1 MSDRGPFSCFVLLC
15 QALIYPILNR
25 LMTRPCIH
33 TINRIDHAIRLDK
46 RRGATHIARCIADG
60 VCALEILFLLS
71 VGLIA
76 GAINSLA
83 GGGSFIVFPALLL
96 VGVPPVM
103 ANATN
108 TFSALPGY
116 LSGAIG
122 FRRNIW
128 AFKKWLPAYAIA
140 ALVGGYLGADLLLKV
155 DDAQFSSIVPWLMA
169 MAVFMFAFG
178 GKINAWVAARAGGTG
193 RMALAGTL
201 GLLALLTLICLYGG
215 FFNAG
220 LGIILLAF
228 FALAG
233 MKDIHAMNG
242 VKLLISVIVAAIAVW
257 RFALSGSIAWYEG
270 WLVFAGTMIGGYVS
284 ARLAH
289 RIPKEVLRWAVII
302 YGLVLTVVFFWQAY
316 A

>member
-1 MSDRGPFSCFVLLC
+1 MVFGSKPENHMFEIIFLLC
-15 QALIYPILNR
+15 IGFVA
-25 LMTRPCIH
+25 
-33 TINRIDHAIRLDK
+33 
-46 RRGATHIARCIADG
+46 G
-60 VCALEILFLLS
+60 VL
-71 VGLIA
+71 
-76 GAINSLA
+76 NSLA

-116 LSGAIG
+116 VGGALG
-122 FRRNIW
+122 FRRAIW
-128 AFKKWLPAYAIA
+128 AHRKLVIPYIIV
-140 ALVGGYLGADLLLKV
+140 ALIGGYLGAEVLLRV
-155 DDAQFSSIVPWLMA
+155 DDGQFASLVPWLMGV
-169 MAVFMFAFG
+169 AVALFSFG
-178 GKINAWVAARAGGTG
+178 GKINAWVRARGRGTA

-201 GLLALLTLICLYGG
+201 GLLALLLLICIYGG

-233 MKDIHAMNG
+233 MRDIHAMNG
-242 VKLLISVIVAAIAVW
+242 LKLMISAVVAAIAIV
-257 RFALSGSIAWYEG
+257 RFAASGAIAWYEG
-270 WLVFAGTMIGGYVS
+270 SLVFTGTLIGGYLA

-289 RIPKEVLRWAVII
+289 HIPTPVLRWAII
-302 YGLVLTVVFFWQAY
+302 IFGVCLTVVFFWQAY